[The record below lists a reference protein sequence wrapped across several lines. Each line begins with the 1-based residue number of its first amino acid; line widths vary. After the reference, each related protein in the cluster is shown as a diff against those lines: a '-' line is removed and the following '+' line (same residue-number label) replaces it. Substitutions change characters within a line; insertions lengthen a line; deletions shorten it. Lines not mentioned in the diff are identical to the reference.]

1 MKKGPV
7 FYDSQCSFPYHT
19 SWQYSDGNLP
29 PLTGALSADGVGK
42 IVIPEQYLASSR
54 AVNRW

>member
-1 MKKGPV
+1 MIHSVV
-7 FYDSQCSFPYHT
+7 FRTIRHGNIPTGT
-19 SWQYSDGNLP
+19 S